1 MNRKISSIIAVVG
14 GVLIAVFVGLYV
26 GRNALLE
33 QLARKRV
40 QQLETTYDLK
50 VGYGDLYLNGLDKV
64 VLRNLFVVPDQRDTL
79 LTMQSLDVRL
89 NLWQLIRGH
98 VEVENVRLNGLN
110 VTLVKQ
116 DSVANYDF
124 LFRKQSPASTDEP
137 QEANYAQ
144 RVDRI
149 LDLLYRLLP
158 TNGDLHRV

>member
-14 GVLIAVFVGLYV
+14 GVLIAALVGLYV
-26 GRNALLE
+26 GRNGLVE
-33 QLARKRV
+33 ELAKKRI
-40 QQLETTYDLK
+40 QQLETTYGLK

-98 VEVENVRLNGLN
+98 VEIENVRLNGLN

-124 LFRKQSPASTDEP
+124 LFRKQSSASTDEP

-144 RVDRI
+144 RADRI
-149 LDLLYRLLP
+149 LDLL
-158 TNGDLHRV
+158 